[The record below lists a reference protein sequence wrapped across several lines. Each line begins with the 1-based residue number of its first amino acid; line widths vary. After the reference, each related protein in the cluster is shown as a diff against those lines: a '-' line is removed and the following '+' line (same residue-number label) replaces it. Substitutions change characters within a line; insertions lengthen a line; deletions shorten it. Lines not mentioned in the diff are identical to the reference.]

1 MNTNR
6 DEMTP
11 GPGIPDLDDA
21 FYRSLVDHLSD
32 GVYFV
37 DSRRRILYWNRGAER
52 ITGHDAELVV
62 GRCCADGI
70 LAHVDA
76 AGQELCQTACPL
88 VASIQD
94 DQPHE
99 LEVWLRH
106 HDGHRL
112 PVRVRT
118 APIHDRAGRVTGAV
132 EIFDDASPLLDA
144 RAQAAAATRDA
155 MSDPL
160 TGMPN
165 RRHLDAA
172 LHARLENLLRYG
184 WSFGLLVADID
195 HFKDVN
201 DTHGHDVGDLA
212 LQAVAATIVG
222 GLRAGDQAGRWGG
235 EEFAILA
242 NCEDASALYEV
253 GERLRALV
261 ASCAVRADG
270 SDITMR
276 ISVGAAMAVAGD
288 QPETL
293 FGRADAA
300 LYQAKRA
307 GRNRVVVGQTD
318 KGDRRDVGGST
329 EARPLHPYDFPNIRT
344 PPRLTP
350 P

>member
-1 MNTNR
+1 MSTLR
-6 DEMTP
+6 GAIAPDL
-11 GPGIPDLDDA
+11 GIPTLDDA

-37 DSRRRILYWNRGAER
+37 NSQRRILYWNRGAER
-52 ITGHDAELVV
+52 ITGHDAAAVV

-76 AGQELCQTACPL
+76 AGRELCQSACPL
-88 VASIQD
+88 MASIHD

-118 APIHDRAGRVTGAV
+118 APIHDRDGNVAGAV

-144 RAQAAAATRDA
+144 RAHAAAATRDA
-155 MSDPL
+155 MSDAL

-172 LHARLENLLRYG
+172 LSARLEDLVRYG
-184 WSFGLLVADID
+184 RSFGLLVADID

-201 DTHGHDVGDLA
+201 DKHGHDVGDLA
-212 LQAVAATIVG
+212 LRAVATTIAG
-222 GLRAGDQAGRWGG
+222 GLRAGDMAGRWGG
-235 EEFAILA
+235 EEFVILA
-242 NCEDASALYEV
+242 TCEHASALHEI

-261 ASCAVRADG
+261 ASAVVRAG
-270 SDITMR
+270 GTDITVH
-276 ISVGAAMAVAGD
+276 ISVGGALAVAGD
-288 QPETL
+288 QPAAL
-293 FGRADAA
+293 FTRADAA
-300 LYQAKRA
+300 LYEAKEG
-307 GRNRVVVGQTD
+307 GRDRVVVAPAPTEDQ
-318 KGDRRDVGGST
+318 RDETSPCVS
-329 EARPLHPYDFPNIRT
+329 
-344 PPRLTP
+344 
-350 P
+350 